1 MVILQLLHFGANTFF
16 CPIRLGVDM
25 EIDAL
30 VPAVVYSVQ
39 WEAERIRVQIRF
51 SHSKGT
57 ESGLLA

>member
-1 MVILQLLHFGANTFF
+1 MRFLSDALGAD
-16 CPIRLGVDM
+16 I
-25 EIDAL
+25 EIDASES
-30 VPAVVYSVQ
+30 AVVYSVQ